1 MPITINED
9 LELLKKSTRTVT
21 LNSIIDNKEFE
32 IDFKYNFVDYDFI
45 AQNKIRLLFEIE
57 SQTTNSFVISFRVKH
72 SYNGVFYYATE
83 INSSTGRNEIMNKK
97 LYFGPEKVNQYIDI
111 PLNLIQEK
119 FVIEIKTDTILSNQ
133 DKIKVSCLLNGGL

>member
-1 MPITINED
+1 
-9 LELLKKSTRTVT
+9 
-21 LNSIIDNKEFE
+21 
-32 IDFKYNFVDYDFI
+32 
-45 AQNKIRLLFEIE
+45 
-57 SQTTNSFVISFRVKH
+57 
-72 SYNGVFYYATE
+72 
-83 INSSTGRNEIMNKK
+83 MNKK